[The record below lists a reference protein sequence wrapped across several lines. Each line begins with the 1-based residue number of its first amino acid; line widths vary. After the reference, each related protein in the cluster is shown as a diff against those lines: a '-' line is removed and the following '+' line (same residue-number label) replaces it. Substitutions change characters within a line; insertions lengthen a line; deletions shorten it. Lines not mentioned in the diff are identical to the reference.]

1 MSKGDDGRRGG
12 GEGEDELERGRR
24 DGRAAARTQ
33 RENRD
38 RLAAREE
45 RGARATPTRP
55 AAAAAAAAD
64 PSAPAAAVAP
74 LSPRRAVDVIICDN
88 STREDEESRMG
99 GK

>member
-55 AAAAAAAAD
+55 AAAAAAAD
-64 PSAPAAAVAP
+64 PSAPAAAAAP
-74 LSPRRAVDVIICDN
+74 ISPRRAVDVIICDN